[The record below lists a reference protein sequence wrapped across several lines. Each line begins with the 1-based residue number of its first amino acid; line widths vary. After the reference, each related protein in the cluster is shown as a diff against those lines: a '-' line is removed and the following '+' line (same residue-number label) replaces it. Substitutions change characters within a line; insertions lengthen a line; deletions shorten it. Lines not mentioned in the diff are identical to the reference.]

1 MKIQYAATLSLVAG
15 IAIGAFAIER
25 LHAQAKPPV
34 FVVNEV
40 EVTDQAGFQ
49 KYADD
54 NSKLIQ
60 KHGGKY
66 VVRGGKTIATLS
78 GTAPTGRYTVYSF
91 ENEAKMNEW
100 RNDPA
105 QKDVLATR
113 DKVAKF
119 RSFVVE
125 GPSQ

>member
-1 MKIQYAATLSLVAG
+1 MNSKYTLVLGLATG
-15 IAIGAFAIER
+15 IAIGAVAVDR

-34 FVVNEV
+34 FVINEV

-54 NSKLIQ
+54 NSKIIQ

-66 VVRGGKTIATLS
+66 VIRGGKIIATLS
-78 GTAPTGRYTVYSF
+78 GTAPTGRYTIYSF
-91 ENEAKMNEW
+91 ENEAKMNDW
-100 RNDPA
+100 RNDPG

-125 GPSQ
+125 GLSQ

>member
-1 MKIQYAATLSLVAG
+1 MNSKYTLALGLVTG
-15 IAIGAFAIER
+15 IAIGAVAVER

-66 VVRGGKTIATLS
+66 VVRGGKVIATLN

-91 ENEAKMNEW
+91 ESEAKMNDW

-105 QKDVLATR
+105 QKEVLAIR

>member
-1 MKIQYAATLSLVAG
+1 MNMKYAVALSLTAG
-15 IAIGAFAIER
+15 IAIGAVAIDR

-34 FVVNEV
+34 YVVNEV
-40 EVTDQAGFQ
+40 EITDQAGFQ
-49 KYADD
+49 KYAED

-66 VVRGGKTIATLS
+66 LVRGGKIIKTLT
-78 GTAPTGRYTVYSF
+78 GPGPTGRYTIYSF
-91 ENEAKMNEW
+91 ENESKMNDW
-100 RNDPA
+100 LADPA
-105 QKDVLATR
+105 QKDVVATR

-125 GPSQ
+125 GLPQ

>member
-1 MKIQYAATLSLVAG
+1 MKMKYAVTLSMMTGV
-15 IAIGAFAIER
+15 AIGAVAIDR
-25 LHAQAKPPV
+25 LHAQGKPPV

-40 EVTDQAGFQ
+40 DVTDQAGFQ
-49 KYADD
+49 KYAAE
-54 NSKLIQ
+54 NQKIIE

-66 VVRGGKTIATLS
+66 VVRGGKVIAALT

-91 ENEAKMNEW
+91 ENETKMNDW
-100 RNDPA
+100 RNDPG

>member
-1 MKIQYAATLSLVAG
+1 MQYAVALSLMAG
-15 IAIGAFAIER
+15 VTIGAVAIDR

-66 VVRGGKTIATLS
+66 VVRGGKPIATLS
-78 GTAPTGRYTVYSF
+78 GAAPAGRYTVYTF
-91 ENEAKMNEW
+91 ENEAKM
-100 RNDPA
+100 
-105 QKDVLATR
+105 K
-113 DKVAKF
+113 
-119 RSFVVE
+119 
-125 GPSQ
+125 

>member
-1 MKIQYAATLSLVAG
+1 MRMQYAVALSLMAG
-15 IAIGAFAIER
+15 VTIGAVAIDR

-66 VVRGGKTIATLS
+66 VVRGGKPIATLS
-78 GTAPTGRYTVYSF
+78 GAAPAGRYTVYTF
-91 ENEAKMNEW
+91 ENEAKMNDW
-100 RNDPA
+100 RNDPG

>member
-1 MKIQYAATLSLVAG
+1 MKMKYALALSLMTG
-15 IAIGAFAIER
+15 IAIGAVAIDR

-34 FVVNEV
+34 VVVNEV
-40 EVTDQAGFQ
+40 EITDQAGFQ

-66 VVRGGKTIATLS
+66 VVRGGKPIATLS
-78 GTAPTGRYTVYSF
+78 GSPPAGRYTVYTF
-91 ENEAKMNEW
+91 ESEAKMNEW
-100 RNDPA
+100 RNDPG

-125 GPSQ
+125 GPAQ